1 MGNKLMKQEYIPS
14 LKNALDAFQ
23 SNIVYDGENKED
35 CKNAYIH
42 FTLNN
47 EKLEQTTQL
56 KEFIRVKEQKQ
67 TRKVGCVH
75 IVPMEIKFDKDNI
88 LYIEYTLHVEDFN
101 YDVND
106 CFTKAEKILDKEEQC
121 DETVEDFDPKNNY
134 DENEENV
141 EIEKEEKQE
150 NIPEQNDP
158 IPNDR
163 LLTGTIFANGQ
174 ENELD
179 DTCDTI
185 EQEEFKYVHKVKK
198 RLRKLDF
205 IRESLKKALA
215 KFVNSAGDVTSLQ
228 EDENMY
234 DSKQYRKKEIF
245 YKMRYDDTK
254 LELENIM
261 KLNL

>member
-1 MGNKLMKQEYIPS
+1 
-14 LKNALDAFQ
+14 
-23 SNIVYDGENKED
+23 
-35 CKNAYIH
+35 
-42 FTLNN
+42 
-47 EKLEQTTQL
+47 
-56 KEFIRVKEQKQ
+56 
-67 TRKVGCVH
+67 
-75 IVPMEIKFDKDNI
+75 
-88 LYIEYTLHVEDFN
+88 
-101 YDVND
+101 VND

-158 IPNDR
+158 IPNGR